1 MSQDTPLNIAVIG
14 SGPSGISAAYHLRD
28 RARITVFERENRPG
42 GHANSVEVEENGRV
56 IGLDTAFIVF
66 NRRFYPR
73 LCGFFDE
80 LGVETVAHPGGFTFF
95 DQDSGLEFG
104 TEELELDE
112 AAIEE
117 RYAERYPEFPHV
129 WREVRRFHEESRRD
143 FVRGRADMSLGA
155 YLDQGGY
162 SEEFRHSYLIML
174 CSAVWSVPAELVW
187 EMPAATVIAFFVGH
201 DEGGLG
207 GRRVDWRTVG
217 GGSISYVRKALAATG
232 PDLRVSAPATAVRQE
247 ADGVLVT
254 TASGTERF
262 DYAVLATH
270 ADEAFALLEN
280 PTDAQRAAVEGVRYS
295 SSKVVLHTDPSL
307 MPTDREGWLAWNYGK
322 VKVHGETRCFITYY
336 LNKLQDLTAG
346 QDYFVTLDPPG
357 PVDPA
362 TVIAEFDYTHPV
374 IDMALRERQSVIYGA
389 NEGTRVKLAGSYFH
403 SKQLGPDLIGSH
415 EAAFSSGAE
424 AAAQLMK
431 ELDG

>member
-1 MSQDTPLNIAVIG
+1 MSEHTPVSIAVIG
-14 SGPSGISAAYHLRD
+14 SGPAGISAAYHLRD
-28 RARITVFERENRPG
+28 RARITVFEREHRPG

-104 TEELELDE
+104 TDELELDE

-143 FVRGRADMSLGA
+143 FVRGRAGMSLGA

-232 PDLRVSAPATAVRQE
+232 PDLRVSEPATAVRQE
-247 ADGVLVT
+247 ADGVTVT
-254 TASGTERF
+254 TASGSERF

-280 PTDAQRAAVEGVRYS
+280 PTDAQRAAVEGIRYS
-295 SSKVVLHTDPSL
+295 GSKVVLHTDPSL
-307 MPTDREGWLAWNYGK
+307 MPSDREGWLAWNYGK
-322 VKVHGETRCFITYY
+322 VKVDGETRCFITYY
-336 LNKLQDLTAG
+336 LNKLQDLTAER
-346 QDYFVTLDPPG
+346 DYFVTLDPPG

-415 EAAFSSGAE
+415 EAAFSAGAD
-424 AAAQLMK
+424 AAAQLLE

>member
-1 MSQDTPLNIAVIG
+1 MPQHTPLNIAVIG
-14 SGPSGISAAYHLRD
+14 AGPAGLSAAYHLRD
-28 RARITVFERENRPG
+28 RARITVFEREPRPG
-42 GHANSVEVEENGRV
+42 GHANTVEVEENGRV
-56 IGLDTAFIVF
+56 LGLDTAFIVC

-73 LCGFFDE
+73 LTGFFDE

-95 DQDSGLEFG
+95 DLDSGLEFG
-104 TEELELDE
+104 TDELELDQ
-112 AAIEE
+112 AAIEQ
-117 RYAERYPEFPHV
+117 RYAARFPDFPNV
-129 WREVRRFHEESRRD
+129 VREVRRFHEESRRD
-143 FVRGRADMSLGA
+143 FVRGRADMSLGE

-162 SEEFRHSYLIML
+162 SKEFRHSYLIML

-217 GGSISYVRKALAATG
+217 GGSVSYVRKALAVIG
-232 PDLRVSAPATAVRQE
+232 PDLRVSEPVTAVRQS
-247 ADGVLVT
+247 ADGVAVT
-254 TASGTERF
+254 TGSITETF

-280 PTDAQRAAVEGVRYS
+280 PNDAQRTALEGIRYS
-295 SSKVVLHTDPSL
+295 RSKVVLHTDPSL
-307 MPTDREGWLAWNYGK
+307 IPTARESWLAWNYGK
-322 VKVHGETRCFITYY
+322 VRADGETRCFITYY
-336 LNKLQDLTAG
+336 LNKLQDLTAEH
-346 QDYFVTLDPPG
+346 DYFVTLDPPR

-374 IDMALRERQSVIYGA
+374 IDMALRERQSVIYRA

-403 SKQLGPDLIGSH
+403 SRQLGPDLIGSH
-415 EAAFSSGAE
+415 EAAFSSGAD
-424 AAAQLMK
+424 AAAQLLS
-431 ELDG
+431 ELG